1 MPWPKGHKART
12 RERII
17 EAAAEAFRARGVTG
31 VRVEQIMADAGLT
44 HGGFYAHFSSKDE
57 LVGPALARAS
67 GQTLERLGA
76 VARSLEDDE
85 RFGAAIDA
93 YLSRAHAAH
102 PERGCPVAALGAEV
116 ARSGGRARRDLARSI
131 KERLAWM
138 RELLPKRWNRGDREQ
153 DEQVVGTL
161 ACMVGGVIL
170 ARAVGG
176 KEADTIL
183 DACRRF
189 LHRTSEAKAT
199 PASAHPATS
208 GSRQQERA

>member
-17 EAAAEAFRARGVTG
+17 EAAAEAFRARGVAG

-44 HGGFYAHFSSKDE
+44 HGGFYAHFSSKDD
-57 LVGPALARAS
+57 LVGPALERAS
-67 GQTLERLGA
+67 GQTLEMLGT
-76 VARSLEDDE
+76 VARSREADE

-116 ARSGGRARRDLARSI
+116 ARSGGAARRDLAHGI
-131 KERLAWM
+131 KERIAWM
-138 RELLPKRWNRGDREQ
+138 RELLPKRWTRGDREQ
-153 DEQVVGTL
+153 DEHVVGTL

-170 ARAVGG
+170 ARAAGG
-176 KEADTIL
+176 KEADAIL
-183 DACRRF
+183 EACRRF
-189 LHRTSEAKAT
+189 LHRALEASAT
-199 PASAHPATS
+199 PAGARRDGSAGRPLEH
-208 GSRQQERA
+208 G